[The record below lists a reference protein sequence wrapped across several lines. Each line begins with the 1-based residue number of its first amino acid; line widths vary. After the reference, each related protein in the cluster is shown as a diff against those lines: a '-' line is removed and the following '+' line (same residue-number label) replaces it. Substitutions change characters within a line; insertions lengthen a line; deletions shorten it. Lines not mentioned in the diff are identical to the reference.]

1 MCVSLLT
8 MNHVHDTHTAQ
19 REQRQAP
26 KDKYERPHHLG
37 FLEINEEYT
46 GFFFLREAI
55 KNWLLSGKFISYE

>member
-26 KDKYERPHHLG
+26 KDKHERPHHLG

-46 GFFFLREAI
+46 GFFFSEGS
-55 KNWLLSGKFISYE
+55 N